1 MLFIAVKFVATGN
14 PKNLKNLTR
23 KFPKGTYINFFL
35 TKINL

>member
-23 KFPKGTYINFFL
+23 KSQKVPTSIFFL